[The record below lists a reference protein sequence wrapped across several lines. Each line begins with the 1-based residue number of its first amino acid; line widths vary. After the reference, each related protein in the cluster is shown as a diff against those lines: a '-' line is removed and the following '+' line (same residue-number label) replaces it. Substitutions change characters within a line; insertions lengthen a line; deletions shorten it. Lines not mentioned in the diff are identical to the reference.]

1 MLTRD
6 KLDIYRRFNGDLDD
20 RTRRAPDTRAL
31 ISDEEWA
38 MLDELHMQIRIAHAG
53 QCSAT
58 FRTALDARLAACC
71 TPEVRAA
78 LLNEASG

>member
-38 MLDELHMQIRIAHAG
+38 TLDDLRMQIRIARGG
-53 QCSAT
+53 QCSVA

-71 TPEVRAA
+71 TPEVRER
-78 LLNEASG
+78 LLGEASR

>member
-6 KLDIYRRFNGDLDD
+6 KLDLYRRFNGDLDD

-38 MLDELHMQIRIAHAG
+38 ALDELRMQIRVAHAG
-53 QCSAT
+53 PCSAT

-71 TPEVRAA
+71 APDVRTA
-78 LLNEASG
+78 LLGEA

>member
-1 MLTRD
+1 
-6 KLDIYRRFNGDLDD
+6 
-20 RTRRAPDTRAL
+20 
-31 ISDEEWA
+31 
-38 MLDELHMQIRIAHAG
+38 MLDELRMQMRIAHAG

>member
-1 MLTRD
+1 MLTTE

-38 MLDELHMQIRIAHAG
+38 ALDELRMQIRVALG
-53 QCSAT
+53 GPCSAS

-71 TPEVRAA
+71 APEVRAA
-78 LLNEASG
+78 LLGEA